1 MKKINLLLFS
11 SIIASANAQVGIGT
25 SDIESGV
32 ILKVVSKFNMS
43 NNLQGGILLPNL
55 NLTGTQAYVPAVG
68 TPVDGLLVYN
78 TANTTGTNN
87 VSAGHY
93 YWDQTASKWD
103 DLYNPIK
110 NDICKY
116 SNQDIT
122 TNFNDGSTYMDL
134 FSNFIENENTTLY
147 QKVNGTTLKIT
158 RTGLYKVIL
167 NLDMRIR
174 QTSQDRDLFGVG
186 LFLDGT
192 RVSGQVVVMTNE
204 TASGTTQRIGK
215 AITLFLTVPSG
226 GGDLRVRGY
235 DIHGASDILFS
246 NVKTSSISVERVR

>member
-1 MKKINLLLFS
+1 MKTINLLLCSCFFTT
-11 SIIASANAQVGIGT
+11 ATAQVGIGT
-25 SDIESGV
+25 SDVESGV
-32 ILKVVSKFNMS
+32 TLKVASKFNKT
-43 NNLQGGILLPNL
+43 NNLQGGILLPTL
-55 NLTGTQAYVPAVG
+55 ALTGTNIYAPAIG
-68 TPVDGLLVYN
+68 TPIDGLLVYN
-78 TANTTGTNN
+78 SSNVTGTNG

-93 YWDQTASKWD
+93 YWDETASKWD

-116 SNQDIT
+116 SNQDTT
-122 TNFNDGSTYMDL
+122 TNFNDGATYMDL
-134 FSNFIENENTTLY
+134 FTNFIENENTNLY
-147 QKVNGTTLKIT
+147 QKINGTTLKIT
-158 RTGLYKVIL
+158 HTGLYKVIL

-174 QTSQDRDLFGVG
+174 QPAQDQDVFGVG
-186 LFLDGT
+186 LFLNGT

-204 TASGTTQRIGK
+204 TADNTTQRIGK